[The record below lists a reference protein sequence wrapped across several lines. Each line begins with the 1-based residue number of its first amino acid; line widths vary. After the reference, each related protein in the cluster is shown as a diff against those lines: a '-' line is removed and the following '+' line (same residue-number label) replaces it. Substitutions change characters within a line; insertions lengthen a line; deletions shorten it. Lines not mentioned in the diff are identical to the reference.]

1 MKTCNLIS
9 CWRKQ
14 KCHLEAQG
22 MEDLCP
28 AVKEIV
34 EEAKEKT
41 ERAWREQ
48 THSSQIVPLTRF
60 RGTVRTI
67 TDNFSIEVAL
77 QHMRNYEAA
86 RRKKFIA
93 DRDFER
99 KWEVRIVDPGPMPKA
114 WLPQSENNKF
124 YDGATNIEDRSA
136 VITGVNPVTSVA
148 KLVKAHK
155 IITRQER
162 YERDHWKMDAKL
174 QFNENLRQEKIMNML
189 EAAEV

>member
-1 MKTCNLIS
+1 
-9 CWRKQ
+9 
-14 KCHLEAQG
+14 

-34 EEAKEKT
+34 EEAKAQTEK
-41 ERAWREQ
+41 AWREQ
-48 THSSQIVPLTRF
+48 THFSQVVPLTRF

-67 TDNFSIEVAL
+67 TDSFSIDVAL

-93 DRDFER
+93 DRDFEK
-99 KWEVRIVDPGPMPKA
+99 KWEVRMIDPGPLPKP

-136 VITGVNPVTSVA
+136 VITGANPVTAVA
-148 KLVKAHK
+148 KMVKAHR

-162 YERDHWKMDAKL
+162 FERDHWIMNAKL
-174 QFNENLRQEKIMNML
+174 LFNEKMRQDKIMNMI
-189 EAAEV
+189 ESKEV